1 MEAARGGGFQLGP
14 ASNGTFPHT
23 VTLKDGSRVL
33 IRRAEPEDFQ
43 MLFSMF
49 SSLSAD
55 TMFRRFLRSQKRLS
69 QEDVREMLR
78 FEDRSVTSL
87 IAIMQRDHEEQG
99 VGQASYATDSTGK
112 LGEAAVVI
120 ADERQNRG
128 LGTALFSDLI
138 GEAKKQGLSRVFPHF
153 DVENRSII
161 RVGQKVGFKL
171 RPKEGGTDYSMTK
184 AEIAF

>member
-1 MEAARGGGFQLGP
+1 MGP
-14 ASNGTFPHT
+14 APNGTFPHM

-33 IRRAEPEDFQ
+33 IRRAKPEDFQ
-43 MLFSMF
+43 MLFLMF

-69 QEDVREMLR
+69 QEDVREMLGLD
-78 FEDRSVTSL
+78 DRSVTSL
-87 IAIMQRDHEEQG
+87 IAILQRDHEEQA
-99 VGQASYATDSTGK
+99 VGEARYATDSTGK
-112 LGEAAVVI
+112 LGEAAIVI
-120 ADERQNRG
+120 ADEWQNHG

-138 GEAKKQGLSRVFPHF
+138 GEAKKQGLSRMFAYF

-161 RVGQKVGFKL
+161 RVGQKVGLKL
-171 RPKEGGTDYSMTK
+171 APREGGTDYSMTK